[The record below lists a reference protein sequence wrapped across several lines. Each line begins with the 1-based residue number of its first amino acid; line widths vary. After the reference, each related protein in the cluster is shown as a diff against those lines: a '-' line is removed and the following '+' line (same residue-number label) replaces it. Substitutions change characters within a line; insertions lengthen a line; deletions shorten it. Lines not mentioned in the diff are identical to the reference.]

1 MKKLLSFLLLIPIF
15 SFSQADL
22 LNTKKSSEIKT
33 ISKEVADDAKPLA
46 YEYVSDDDILFSITT
61 WEVIDLDQRVNFPLY
76 YPTEISLVSD
86 DRRPLIHY
94 LLEAIEDPLIGAK
107 PYFDHNFTVPME
119 LEDVKRIREYKRIKK
134 GIDADGITEG
144 EEYFYETGSTK
155 IYLESLGY
163 DFPEDEDWVSYDP
176 ISPEFLELQRSGDDE
191 LAKLAT
197 SYKELWDAAASE
209 VMSDENFNFAQFDYA
224 DVRKYLL
231 KGIWYFDKK
240 STQLRFRPIAL
251 GPVAMDAEEK
261 FQKQNSDDQSTTV
274 SSNVETDGF
283 GAFDAFSDDQDQDNK
298 EVSNSEGELSDDFDT
313 FSEDSSSVSDA
324 TKVDEDKEYRAMF
337 WVFFPEVRDI
347 LHRSF
352 AFNNKNMSKPISFD
366 HLINS
371 RRFSGTIYKEANVF
385 QDRDVRKYIGANS
398 LMQLLESQRIKE
410 KIRNLEQ
417 DMWSY

>member
-1 MKKLLSFLLLIPIF
+1 
-15 SFSQADL
+15 
-22 LNTKKSSEIKT
+22 
-33 ISKEVADDAKPLA
+33 
-46 YEYVSDDDILFSITT
+46 
-61 WEVIDLDQRVNFPLY
+61 
-76 YPTEISLVSD
+76 
-86 DRRPLIHY
+86 
-94 LLEAIEDPLIGAK
+94 
-107 PYFDHNFTVPME
+107 
-119 LEDVKRIREYKRIKK
+119 
-134 GIDADGITEG
+134 
-144 EEYFYETGSTK
+144 
-155 IYLESLGY
+155 
-163 DFPEDEDWVSYDP
+163 
-176 ISPEFLELQRSGDDE
+176 
-191 LAKLAT
+191 
-197 SYKELWDAAASE
+197 
-209 VMSDENFNFAQFDYA
+209 MSDENFDFAQFDYA

-261 FQKQNSDDQSTTV
+261 FQKQNSDDQSKTV

-283 GAFDAFSDDQDQDNK
+283 GAFDAFSDDQDQDNND
-298 EVSNSEGELSDDFDT
+298 VSDSEGEVSDDFDT

-324 TKVDEDKEYRAMF
+324 TKGDEDKEYRAMF

-352 AFNNKNMSKPISFD
+352 ASNNKNMSKPISFD

-371 RRFSGTIYKEANVF
+371 RRFSGRIYKEANVF
-385 QDRDVRKYIGANS
+385 QDRDVRKYIGANA